1 MLVGLL
7 APTSGEVRVDG
18 ITLGDRPAW
27 WWAQLGVVSQAVFLT
42 DDTLARNI
50 AFGVAPGEVDEARL
64 ARCVARAQLDE
75 LVARLPEGLA
85 TIVGERGIRL
95 SGGQRQRVAIA
106 RALYREPAVVVL
118 DEGTSALDAA
128 TEAAVVAALDEL
140 AADRTLIAVAH
151 RLATIRHAD
160 RIIVVDQG
168 RITATGTYD
177 TLLATDPVFR
187 ILAGTD
193 G

>member
-1 MLVGLL
+1 M
-7 APTSGEVRVDG
+7 APAILILR
-18 ITLGDRPAW
+18 RP
-27 WWAQLGVVSQAVFLT
+27 
-42 DDTLARNI
+42 
-50 AFGVAPGEVDEARL
+50 FGSPSA
-64 ARCVARAQLDE
+64 
-75 LVARLPEGLA
+75 LA

-187 ILAGTD
+187 ILAGAE

>member
-1 MLVGLL
+1 LPDGL
-7 APTSGEVRVDG
+7 T
-18 ITLGDRPAW
+18 
-27 WWAQLGVVSQAVFLT
+27 
-42 DDTLARNI
+42 
-50 AFGVAPGEVDEARL
+50 
-64 ARCVARAQLDE
+64 
-75 LVARLPEGLA
+75 

-128 TEAAVVAALDEL
+128 TEAAVVAAMDGL
-140 AADRTLIAVAH
+140 ATDRTLIAVAH

-168 RITATGTYD
+168 HITATGTYNE
-177 TLLATDPVFR
+177 LLATDPVFR
-187 ILAGTD
+187 TLAGAE